1 MSSNRRAPFTT
12 TRKPHCNHCQKTGEP
27 ESVYS
32 SHFAS
37 GLPDQNGKK
46 SVTCPKIL
54 STECS
59 YCYKIGHLRS
69 YCPVKE
75 KNEQLDQRKAKETTI
90 ARKPEEKKKK
100 VQFETRGGFGC
111 LGEDD
116 SDEENTTKHLI
127 PVKKE
132 EFPLLPAAAP
142 VPIKTASAISG
153 YAAAAAKLPVL
164 EPAYTSPMS
173 NFRILQ
179 KGDRMKKTEVVKP
192 VIRRNWCDPDS
203 SSSEESDYE
212 EKVIPQKIQ
221 KIIVKGKSAFRSND
235 PWAEDH
241 AEFAGVTV
249 GGWGSYFD
257 EL

>member
-1 MSSNRRAPFTT
+1 MSSNRCAPFTT

-46 SVTCPKIL
+46 TVTCPKIL

-75 KNEQLDQRKAKETTI
+75 KNEQLDQRKAKEI
-90 ARKPEEKKKK
+90 SRKPEEKKKV
-100 VQFETRGGFGC
+100 VQFDTPNRGGFGC
-111 LGEDD
+111 LGDD
-116 SDEENTTKHLI
+116 SDEETPMKLL
-127 PVKKE
+127 PPKKE
-132 EFPLLPAAAP
+132 EFPLLSAAP
-142 VPIKTASAISG
+142 VPIKTEISG

-164 EPAYTSPMS
+164 EPAYTSHMS

-179 KGDRMKKTEVVKP
+179 KGDRMMKTEVVKP

-203 SSSEESDYE
+203 SSSEESDVE
-212 EKVIPQKIQ
+212 EEVIPQKIQ
-221 KIIVKGKSAFRSND
+221 KIIVKGKSAFND

-249 GGWGSYFD
+249 GGWGAYFD